1 MAPALIPRFPLESVM
16 FKQSGSFVSR
26 GWLWTALI
34 AASVLAAVVVFNGLQ
49 VRAKDAAQL
58 KVLANKQSTVT
69 VNVITPTSNTDAS
82 ALSLP
87 GRIEAY
93 ARAPL
98 YSRIS
103 GYLKSWKADIGMSVK
118 AGQVLAEI
126 DTPDLDQQILQAKAE
141 LASTQANAAMS
152 ENTAKRWQSLQA
164 TNFVSSQAV
173 EEKLADL
180 NAKLAVVNASQA
192 NVNRLQA
199 LKNFSRIVAPF
210 DGVVTVRNTDIGQLI
225 NVGGAPGS
233 ELFVVSDVK
242 RLRLYVN
249 LPQNQVSNIQK
260 GTTAKFTVPEQPG
273 QVFTATV
280 QSMSQAISSSSGSM
294 LVQLSAENKRGELLP
309 GGYASVSF
317 SIPAQAN
324 LLSVPPSALVYTK
337 NGLLVATVNTENRV
351 VLKPVVI
358 ARDHGN
364 RLELLSGLEASDKVI
379 ENPPDGVTQ
388 GDLVQVRAV
397 QASP

>member
-1 MAPALIPRFPLESVM
+1 M

-34 AASVLAAVVVFNGLQ
+34 AASVLAGVVVFNGLQ

-58 KVLANKQSTVT
+58 KVLADKQSTVT

-93 ARAPL
+93 TRAPL

-260 GTTAKFTVPEQPG
+260 GTIAKFTVPEQPG

-364 RLELLSGLEASDKVI
+364 RLELLSGLEANDKVI

>member
-1 MAPALIPRFPLESVM
+1 M

-34 AASVLAAVVVFNGLQ
+34 AAGVLAGVVVFNGLQ

-58 KVLANKQSTVT
+58 KALADKQSTVT
-69 VNVITPTSNTDAS
+69 VNVISPTSNTDAS
-82 ALSLP
+82 ALNLP

-93 ARAPL
+93 AKAPL

-103 GYLKSWKADIGMSVK
+103 GYLKSWKADIGTSVK
-118 AGQVLAEI
+118 AGQLLAEI

-141 LASTQANAAMS
+141 LASTQANAALS
-152 ENTAKRWQSLQA
+152 ENTAKRWQSLLA

-180 NAKLAVVNASQA
+180 NAKLAIVNASQA

-210 DGVVTVRNTDIGQLI
+210 DGVVTARNTDVGQLI
-225 NVGGAPGS
+225 NIGGAPGS

-260 GTTAKFTVPEQPG
+260 GTTAKFTVSEQPG

-317 SIPAQAN
+317 AIAPQADR
-324 LLSVPPSALVYTK
+324 LSVPPSALVYTK
-337 NGLLVATVNTENRV
+337 TGVQVATVNAENRV
-351 VLKPVVI
+351 VMKPVVI
-358 ARDHGN
+358 ARDHGS
-364 RLELLSGLEASDKVI
+364 RLELLSGLVATDKVI

-388 GDLVQVRAV
+388 GDLVQVRTV
-397 QASP
+397 QATH

>member
-1 MAPALIPRFPLESVM
+1 M

-34 AASVLAAVVVFNGLQ
+34 AASVLAGVVVFNGLQ

-58 KVLANKQSTVT
+58 KVLADKQSTVT
-69 VNVITPTSNTDAS
+69 VNVITPTSNTDVS

-260 GTTAKFTVPEQPG
+260 GTIAKFTVPEQPG

-317 SIPAQAN
+317 SIPPQAN

-337 NGLLVATVNTENRV
+337 NGLLIATVNTENRV

-397 QASP
+397 QARP

>member
-1 MAPALIPRFPLESVM
+1 M

-34 AASVLAAVVVFNGLQ
+34 AASVLAGVVVFNGLQ

-58 KVLANKQSTVT
+58 KVLADKQSTVT

-93 ARAPL
+93 TRAPL

-364 RLELLSGLEASDKVI
+364 RLELLSGLEANDKVI

-388 GDLVQVRAV
+388 GDVVQVRAV

>member
-1 MAPALIPRFPLESVM
+1 M

-34 AASVLAAVVVFNGLQ
+34 AASVLAGVVVFNGLQ

-58 KVLANKQSTVT
+58 KVLADKQSMVT
-69 VNVITPTSNTDAS
+69 VNVIAPTSNTDAS
-82 ALSLP
+82 ALNLP

-141 LASTQANAAMS
+141 LASTQANAALS

-210 DGVVTVRNTDIGQLI
+210 DGVVTVRNTDVGQLI
-225 NVGGAPGS
+225 NVGGAPGT

-249 LPQNQVSNIQK
+249 LPQNQVSTIQK

-317 SIPAQAN
+317 AIPPQAN

-337 NGLLVATVNTENRV
+337 NGVLIATVNTENRV
-351 VLKPVVI
+351 VMKPVVI
-358 ARDHGN
+358 ARDYGN
-364 RLELLSGLEASDKVI
+364 RLELLSGLEANDKVI

-397 QASP
+397 QASH

>member
-1 MAPALIPRFPLESVM
+1 M
-16 FKQSGSFVSR
+16 
-26 GWLWTALI
+26 
-34 AASVLAAVVVFNGLQ
+34 
-49 VRAKDAAQL
+49 
-58 KVLANKQSTVT
+58 
-69 VNVITPTSNTDAS
+69 
-82 ALSLP
+82 
-87 GRIEAY
+87 
-93 ARAPL
+93 
-98 YSRIS
+98 
-103 GYLKSWKADIGMSVK
+103 
-118 AGQVLAEI
+118 
-126 DTPDLDQQILQAKAE
+126 QAKAE
-141 LASTQANAAMS
+141 LASTQANAALS

-225 NVGGAPGS
+225 NVGGAPGT

-249 LPQNQVSNIQK
+249 LPQSQVSNIQK
-260 GTTAKFTVPEQPG
+260 GTVAQFTVPELPG
-273 QVFTATV
+273 QVFSATV

-317 SIPAQAN
+317 SIPPQAH

-337 NGLLVATVNTENRV
+337 DGVKIATVNTENRV
-351 VLKPVVI
+351 VIKPVVI

-388 GDLVQVRAV
+388 GDLVQVREA
-397 QASP
+397 QASR

>member
-1 MAPALIPRFPLESVM
+1 MEPALIPRFPLESVM

-34 AASVLAAVVVFNGLQ
+34 AASVLAGVVVFNGLQ

-58 KVLANKQSTVT
+58 KVLADKQSTVT

-93 ARAPL
+93 TRAPL

-337 NGLLVATVNTENRV
+337 NGLLIATVNTENRV

-364 RLELLSGLEASDKVI
+364 RLELLSGLEANDKVI

>member
-1 MAPALIPRFPLESVM
+1 M
-16 FKQSGSFVSR
+16 FKQSGSLVSR

-34 AASVLAAVVVFNGLQ
+34 AASVLAGVVVFNGLQ

-58 KVLANKQSTVT
+58 KALADKQSTVT
-69 VNVITPTSNTDAS
+69 VTVISPTSNSDAA

-87 GRIEAY
+87 GRIEAN
-93 ARAPL
+93 AKAPL

-103 GYLKSWKADIGMSVK
+103 GYLRTWKADIGTSVK

-141 LASTQANAAMS
+141 LASTQANAALS

-164 TNFVSSQAV
+164 TNFVSPQAV

-210 DGVVTVRNTDIGQLI
+210 DGVVTARNTDVGQLI
-225 NVGGAPGS
+225 NAGGAPGS

-317 SIPAQAN
+317 SIAPQAN

-337 NGLLVATVNTENRV
+337 SGVQVATVNAENKV
-351 VLKPVVI
+351 VMKPVVI
-358 ARDHGN
+358 ARDYGN
-364 RLELLSGLEASDKVI
+364 RLELLSGIQANDKVI

-388 GDLVQVRAV
+388 GDLVQVRTP
-397 QASP
+397 QASH